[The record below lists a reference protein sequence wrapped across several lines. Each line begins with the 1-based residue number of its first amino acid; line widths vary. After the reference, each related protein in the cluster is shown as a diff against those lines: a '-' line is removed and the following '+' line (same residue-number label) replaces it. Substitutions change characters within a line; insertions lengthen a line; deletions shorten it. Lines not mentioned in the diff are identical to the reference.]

1 MATIVQLLIFVTNI
15 KKGLIMV
22 DKKTDKA
29 SPKKVTRKVKK
40 SGLVKLKPKITATRP
55 KDRSLIA
62 EHIAEATGKGK
73 VEKPFFL
80 IRLFIKI
87 RDKIREWKKL

>member
-22 DKKTDKA
+22 NKKTDKA
-29 SPKKVTRKVKK
+29 SPKKVIRKVKK
-40 SGLVKLKPKITATRP
+40 SCLVKLKPNITATRP

-62 EHIAEATGKGK
+62 EHIDEATGKGK

>member
-1 MATIVQLLIFVTNI
+1 
-15 KKGLIMV
+15 MV
-22 DKKTDKA
+22 NKKTDKA
-29 SPKKVTRKVKK
+29 SPKKVIRKVKK
-40 SGLVKLKPKITATRP
+40 SGFVKLKPKITATRP

-73 VEKPFFL
+73 IEKPFFL

>member
-1 MATIVQLLIFVTNI
+1 
-15 KKGLIMV
+15 MV

-40 SGLVKLKPKITATRP
+40 SGLIKLKPKITATRP

>member
-1 MATIVQLLIFVTNI
+1 
-15 KKGLIMV
+15 MV
-22 DKKTDKA
+22 NKKTDKA
-29 SPKKVTRKVKK
+29 SPKKVIRKVKK

-73 VEKPFFL
+73 VAKPFFL

>member
-1 MATIVQLLIFVTNI
+1 
-15 KKGLIMV
+15 MV
-22 DKKTDKA
+22 NKRTDKA
-29 SPKKVTRKVKK
+29 SPKKVIRKVKK

-73 VEKPFFL
+73 VVKPNL
-80 IRLFIKI
+80 LVRIFIKI